1 MREKEVIKMKKM
13 SGSIKILAVISAITA
28 ILLIAAILVSC
39 GDDEKKKD
47 ETTAAAA
54 ATSATTATAGAVD
67 SSDAVTTVFPS
78 TVGTN
83 EQGELTFPDFGTGIE
98 LPDIPIG

>member
-1 MREKEVIKMKKM
+1 MKKT
-13 SGSIKILAVISAITA
+13 SYSIRILAVIMAMTA
-28 ILLIAAILVSC
+28 LLLAAAILVSC
-39 GDDEKKKD
+39 GDDDEKKEEK
-47 ETTAAAA
+47 TTVS
-54 ATSATTATAGAVD
+54 TISAGSSGDTAGAAD
-67 SSDAVTTVFPS
+67 TSEAVTTVFPS